1 MEIQRIGMMEARNKL
16 TELVET
22 AQIKGQRYIFEHHQR
37 PAAVL
42 LGYEDFENLME
53 IIAEQTD
60 QEFQESLRQSM
71 AEAKA
76 GKGYTKSEVL
86 AMAQEWEKQ
95 ERGSNPLRGHTHQF

>member
-1 MEIQRIGMMEARNKL
+1 MEMQKIGLMEARRKL

-22 AQIKGQRYIFEHHQR
+22 AQIKGQRYILERYKR

-42 LGYEDFENLME
+42 LGYDDFENLME
-53 IIAEQTD
+53 IIAEQHD

-76 GKGYTKSEVL
+76 GKGYTKDEVL
-86 AMAQEWEKQ
+86 AMVQEWEKQ
-95 ERGSNPLRGHTHQF
+95 EPEDRSPGE